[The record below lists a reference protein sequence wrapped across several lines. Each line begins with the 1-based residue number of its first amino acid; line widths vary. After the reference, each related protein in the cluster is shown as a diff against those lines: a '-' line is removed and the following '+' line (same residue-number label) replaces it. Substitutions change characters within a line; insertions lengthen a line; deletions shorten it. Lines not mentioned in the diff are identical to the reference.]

1 MLDEIQQFIDQQLPN
16 SLQPICKVQ
25 NPSALFYKAETV
37 PPLREGQIS
46 YSQAGEIF
54 APWDA
59 AKRMAQDLH
68 GLGIHVEFDFES
80 NDADRTQDIKFTL
93 QHTGRPVYL
102 YKFVAPW
109 YVELYCKTP
118 DIDPGTRQILCQLKI
133 VSETEKGRFI
143 FRGESEL
150 YPSVRSTL
158 ARYWNTDSPDALKII
173 SERNLVRARQYF
185 EGQPPGKIEASAAI
199 QHMGGVTNLIDFST
213 EIWVALA
220 FACINERTPPRQSQ
234 TGRIWALDQ
243 GKNYGDMEIHLL
255 QNLTSPIPQHRWERQ
270 AGVAVIPSTGT
281 VSPDYLEEVVRI
293 PPESKHHLNR
303 FLDQINISPQ
313 TLFNDLEG
321 YIRYE
326 QGYVPHEALAHMIV
340 RLLKTGEHNR
350 AIYLAEPYI
359 RRNDKAGYYFRG
371 LCHAF
376 EGKLKQ
382 ANQDISKFIAMGP
395 STPECVIANQ
405 KLVQNALRNNQN
417 RDYGRKQKRQLRNLQ
432 KQIHLDLD
440 AGIWSVTFGNYTF
453 VQR

>member
-1 MLDEIQQFIDQQLPN
+1 MSDEIQQFIDRQLPN

-25 NPSALFYKAETV
+25 DPSVFFYRAETV
-37 PPLREGQIS
+37 LPLREGQIS
-46 YSQAGEIF
+46 FSQAGETF

-102 YKFVAPW
+102 YKCVAPW

-118 DIDPGTRQILCQLKI
+118 DLDPKTRQILHQLKI
-133 VSETEKGRFI
+133 ASETEQGRFI

-173 SERNLVRARQYF
+173 SEKNLVRARQYLKD
-185 EGQPPGKIEASAAI
+185 QPPGKIEMAAAI

-243 GKNYGDMEIHLL
+243 SKKYDDMEIHPL

-281 VSPDYLEEVVRI
+281 VLPDYLEEVVRI
-293 PPESKHHLNR
+293 PPESKHYLNR
-303 FLDQINISPQ
+303 FLDHINISPR

-326 QGYVPHEALAHMIV
+326 QDYAPIAALSHITI

-350 AIYLAEPYI
+350 AFHLAESLTQLDSEI
-359 RRNDKAGYYFRG
+359 NREAGYYFRG

-382 ANQDISKFIAMGP
+382 ANQDISKFIAMRP
-395 STPECVIANQ
+395 SAPEYAKANQ

-417 RDYGRKQKRQLRNLQ
+417 RDYGGSK
-432 KQIHLDLD
+432 
-440 AGIWSVTFGNYTF
+440 GVNYRIYKSKFTWTLTKTCG
-453 VQR
+453 Q